1 MKLND
6 AYSKNDWNNY
16 AKLFASITTTNQL
29 SVYKEACHYLSGD
42 VIDCGCGSAK
52 LAPMLLDRDDI
63 TSYTG
68 IDYSQEMTHVAQYIV
83 NQLNDQR
90 FSIHE
95 SKIENYTGKLFDS
108 AVSIQSYYSWSSP
121 ISVLRKIYT
130 LLKPNGRFILATVNS
145 KLPFDALAKD
155 AWLELLMHPDFE
167 AYKAYNL
174 KLATNDNANFISL
187 DALVK
192 QLAEVGF
199 QLELAHQ
206 QHFRGGLNFLVLQK

>member
-1 MKLND
+1 MEMNT
-6 AYSKNDWNNY
+6 AYSISDWNNY
-16 AKLFASITTTNQL
+16 ARLFASITTTNQL
-29 SVYKEACHYLSGD
+29 AVYKEACHYLSGD

-63 TSYTG
+63 KSYLG
-68 IDYSQEMTHVAQYIV
+68 IDYSQEMVQVAQYIID
-83 NQLNDQR
+83 QLNDLR
-90 FSIHE
+90 FSIHN
-95 SKIENYTGKLFDS
+95 SKIENYNGKQFDS
-108 AVSIQSYYSWSSP
+108 AVSIQSYYSWPDP
-121 ISVLRKIYT
+121 IVTLKKIYN
-130 LLKPNGRFILATVNS
+130 LLKPHGRFVLATVNS

-174 KLATNDNANFISL
+174 KLATNTDANFISL